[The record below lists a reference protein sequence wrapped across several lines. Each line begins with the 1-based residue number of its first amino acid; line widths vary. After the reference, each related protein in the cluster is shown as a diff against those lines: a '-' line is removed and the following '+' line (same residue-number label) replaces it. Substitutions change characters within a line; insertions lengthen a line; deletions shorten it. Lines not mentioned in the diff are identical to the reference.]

1 MIIKTYKIDPKELI
15 APSEFDVSKI
25 KPIKIDWSVFPQL
38 HGYNVVWAITD
49 CLGLKWFRDQYAD
62 NVAAYGLNSIHISNH
77 RTNMQEWIDN
87 GTWDSP
93 YRISIVIEDSP
104 TTASTEVK
112 DGFDF
117 TVDEYVFNANIFN
130 SRAVLEA
137 ITYDVI
143 NVEERGVFP
152 NTLKGEYVKLVTT
165 HENYSTTL
173 PD

>member
-15 APSEFDVSKI
+15 DPSEFDVSKI

-77 RTNMQEWIDN
+77 RTNMQTWIDN
-87 GTWDSP
+87 GTWNSP

-117 TVDEYVFNANIFN
+117 TVDEYVFNASKLHNT
-130 SRAVLEA
+130 EMDT
-137 ITYDVI
+137 ITIDLFFALKT
-143 NVEERGVFP
+143 GVFA
-152 NTLKGEYVKLVTT
+152 NRKKGEKIKLVAT
-165 HENYSTTL
+165 HDNSSTTL
-173 PD
+173 